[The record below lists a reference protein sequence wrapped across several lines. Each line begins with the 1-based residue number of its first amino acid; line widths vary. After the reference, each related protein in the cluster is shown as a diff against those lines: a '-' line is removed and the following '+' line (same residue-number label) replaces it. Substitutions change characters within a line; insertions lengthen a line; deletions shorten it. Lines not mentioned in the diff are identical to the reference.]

1 MGDPRKLKR
10 TYSRP
15 RILWDKERIQEER
28 ALLKEYGL
36 KNMRELWR
44 AASQLRAIR
53 RQARQFLALGEEG
66 TVAAQPVLQRL
77 RRYGMVGEQATLE
90 DVLGLTV
97 RDILERRLQTQVY
110 KKGLARTIKQAR
122 QLIVHG
128 FIAVDGRTV
137 SRPGYLVTAD
147 EEDKLSYTR
156 PIDINA
162 GLVKKQSEDRAA
174 ETVEESRTQSAE
186 EERPEQVSAP
196 TEEASKAS

>member
-1 MGDPRKLKR
+1 
-10 TYSRP
+10 
-15 RILWDKERIQEER
+15 
-28 ALLKEYGL
+28 
-36 KNMRELWR
+36 
-44 AASQLRAIR
+44 
-53 RQARQFLALGEEG
+53 
-66 TVAAQPVLQRL
+66 
-77 RRYGMVGEQATLE
+77 LE